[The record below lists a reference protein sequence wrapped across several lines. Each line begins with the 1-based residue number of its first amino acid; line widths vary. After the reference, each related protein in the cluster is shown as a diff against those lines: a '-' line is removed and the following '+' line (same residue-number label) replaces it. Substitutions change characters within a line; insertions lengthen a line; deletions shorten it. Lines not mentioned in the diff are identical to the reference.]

1 MTTWQEIDLR
11 PASDLFDE
19 VAWDDPIALAAAIDA
34 DLSDR
39 VETPGFTRHL
49 QAVMPLASRRRSGAD
64 EPRTIQIGC
73 GLLLPPG
80 SPVLAPRTGTVI
92 WAGQDG
98 CVLEHEDGLWS
109 RWIGLTPAVLLGAS
123 VTSGHVLGM
132 SGGLES
138 PPGIRDVVYVQCF
151 TSRESALAEP
161 TVFVS
166 PSARGPIMEV
176 TVDPVTLLGLPATDA
191 SLRPTNSLPR
201 EEVIALRAERLAKS
215 QRAYFKRPPNLVRS
229 RGVWFYDED
238 ALGYLD
244 LINNVTHVGHANP
257 SVVAAATRQLRRLNT
272 NSRFMYEGIATYA
285 KRLTDTM
292 PDGLDVVLFVCTGSE
307 ANDLALRISRQVT
320 NREDVVVIDGA
331 YHGNTTAVMGVS
343 PNRYKGTG
351 GRGAPPTTHEI
362 PTPDRYRGPY
372 RYDDPDAGAKYA
384 ADARAV
390 FERLAEE
397 GRPPAAVIAESLMGT
412 AGNIVFPP
420 GYLASVFEAARSVG
434 AFCISDEVQ
443 VGVGRFGNHFWGFME
458 AGVVPDFVTMGK
470 PLGNGHPVAAVITTR
485 AIADAFD
492 DGVRYFNTFAG
503 NPVSCAIGTAVLDYI
518 EDNDLQENARVTGAY
533 FLTRLREVQDR
544 HRLIGDVRGHGLY
557 LGIEI
562 TKDRDTRE
570 PGTAAAME
578 LCELLKDDGVMNWPI
593 GRSDNVL
600 KLKPPMI
607 VTPAD
612 IDIFVSAL
620 DDALTVMES
629 A

>member
-1 MTTWQEIDLR
+1 MASWYEIDLR
-11 PASDLFDE
+11 PTSDIFDE
-19 VAWDDPIALAAAIDA
+19 VPWDDADA
-34 DLSDR
+34 VAERIRLDLGDR
-39 VETPGFTRHL
+39 TSRWGFTRHGHAL
-49 QAVMPLASRRRSGAD
+49 MPLAARRRSGAA
-64 EPRTIQIGC
+64 EPRTIQVGC
-73 GLLLPPG
+73 GLLLPERAE
-80 SPVLAPRTGTVI
+80 VRTPR
-92 WAGQDG
+92 AGIVVGLDARG
-98 CVLEHEDGLWS
+98 CVLEHAPGSWS
-109 RWIGLTPAVLLGAS
+109 RWIGIDPRVSLGQPVEAQAVIGVANGTEMPAGV
-123 VTSGHVLGM
+123 
-132 SGGLES
+132 
-138 PPGIRDVVYVQCF
+138 RDVVYVQCF
-151 TSRESALAEP
+151 TTGEAALADP
-161 TVFVS
+161 QVFIA
-166 PSARGPIMEV
+166 PSQREQVAAT
-176 TVDPVTLLGLPATDA
+176 TVDPMSFLGLPAPATSA
-191 SLRPTNSLPR
+191 VAGGPLPR
-201 EEVIALRAERLAKS
+201 EEVIALRAERLARS

-229 RGVWFYDED
+229 RGLWFYDED

-257 SVVAAATRQLRRLNT
+257 AVISAATRQLRRLNT

-285 KRLTDTM
+285 KRLTDTL
-292 PDGLDVVLFVCTGSE
+292 PEGLDVVLFVCTGSE

-343 PNRYKGTG
+343 PNRYKGPG

-362 PTPDRYRGPY
+362 PTPDRFRGPF

-384 ADARAV
+384 ALAQEV
-390 FERLAEE
+390 FERLAAE

-412 AGNIVFPP
+412 AGNIVFPD
-420 GYLASVFEAARSVG
+420 GYLKSVFDSARSVG
-434 AFCISDEVQ
+434 AMCITDEVQ

-470 PLGNGHPVAAVITTR
+470 PLGNGHPVAAVVTTR

-492 DGVRYFNTFAG
+492 DGVRYFNTYAG

-518 EDNDLQENARVTGAY
+518 EDHGLQENARVTGAY
-533 FLTRLREVQDR
+533 FLDELRSLQQR

-562 TKDRDTRE
+562 TRDLATRE
-570 PGTAAAME
+570 PGTAEAME
-578 LCELLKDDGVMNWPI
+578 LCELLKDNGVMNWPI

-607 VTPAD
+607 VSPTE
-612 IDIFVSAL
+612 IDIFVSAM
-620 DDALTVMES
+620 DEALTTLES

>member
-1 MTTWQEIDLR
+1 MTRWQEIDLR

-19 VAWDDPIALAAAIDA
+19 VAWDDPQALASAIDA
-34 DLSDR
+34 ELGDR
-39 VETPGFTRHL
+39 TRVHGFTRHL
-49 QAVMPLASRRRSGAD
+49 QAVMPLASRRRTGVD
-64 EPRTIQIGC
+64 EPRTIQVGC
-73 GLLLPPG
+73 GLLLPAG
-80 SPVLAPRTGTVI
+80 SPVIAPREGTVVSVS
-92 WAGQDG
+92 ADG
-98 CVLEHEDGLWS
+98 CVLEHGDALWS
-109 RWIGLTPAVLLGAS
+109 RWIGLTPS
-123 VTSGHVLGM
+123 VALDSHIRVGDPMGV

-138 PPGIRDVVYVQCF
+138 PPGIQDVVYVQCF
-151 TSRESALAEP
+151 TTRESALATP
-161 TVFVS
+161 AVFVS
-166 PSARGPIMEV
+166 PSTREQVTGI
-176 TVDPVTLLGLPATDA
+176 TVDPAPILDLPIAPHDHPA
-191 SLRPTNSLPR
+191 SLPR
-201 EEVIALRAERLAKS
+201 EEVLALRAERLAKS

-257 SVVAAATRQLRRLNT
+257 SVVSAATRQLRRLNT

-285 KRLTDTM
+285 KRLTDTL
-292 PDGLDVVLFVCTGSE
+292 PEKLNVVLFVCTGSE

-343 PNRYKGTG
+343 PNRYKGPG

-372 RYDDPDAGAKYA
+372 RYDDPEAGAKYA

-390 FERLAEE
+390 FERLVDE

-485 AIADAFD
+485 EIADAFD

-518 EDNDLQENARVTGAY
+518 EDNNLQENARVTGAY
-533 FLTRLREVQDR
+533 FLNRLREVQDR
-544 HRLIGDVRGHGLY
+544 HTLIGDVRGHGLY

-570 PGTAAAME
+570 PGTAQAME

-607 VTPAD
+607 VSTED

-620 DDALTVMES
+620 DDALTVLES